1 MANTKRRG
9 IQSIEIGYRI
19 LACIEKSSRPQSL
32 TEISKAVGMSH
43 SKLQFYLIS
52 LTKTGLLSQDLETG
66 RYMLGPSALRLGLS
80 ALMHV
85 DALEI
90 TRKAM
95 AGLLTRS
102 GNHNIFLSVWGN
114 HGPVI
119 ILRNDGREAYP
130 FAVQV
135 GTVLPVLGSATGN
148 IYLTY
153 LPPAVTQK
161 SVEREIENSR
171 RNSGPNRKF
180 PWGIV
185 NQIITEV

>member
-1 MANTKRRG
+1 
-9 IQSIEIGYRI
+9 
-19 LACIEKSSRPQSL
+19 
-32 TEISKAVGMSH
+32 
-43 SKLQFYLIS
+43 
-52 LTKTGLLSQDLETG
+52 
-66 RYMLGPSALRLGLS
+66 
-80 ALMHV
+80 MHV

-95 AGLLTRS
+95 AGLLARS

-130 FAVQV
+130 FAVQI
-135 GTVLPVLGSATGN
+135 GTVLPVLRSATGN

-161 SVEREIENSR
+161 SVEREIDNSR
-171 RNSGPNRKF
+171 RNSGPNRRF
-180 PWGIV
+180 PWGMV
-185 NQIITEV
+185 NQIITEVQKRGIAKQKGREPGVIALAAPVFDYAFSLRCVITILGEASNKQFNYNGQGTKDLLATADLISSQIGLPEKFRREQREFP